1 MNTECRFAKLIP
13 GKVESTRDGGT
24 VMTRLN
30 VSRLLFSR
38 SGRWVILGLLVFSA
52 PLLFACAGKSGPS
65 TVLTGLVEIEAGW
78 HHTCA
83 LTTAGG
89 VNCWGNNHDGQLG
102 DGTEVDRVTA
112 VDVVGLMSRVNAIA
126 AGERHTCALTTG
138 GGVKCWGN
146 NHDNQL
152 GDGTVNDRVTPADV
166 MGLTSGVRAIT
177 AGERHTCA
185 LTTGGGVKCWGNNHD
200 GQLGDGTGID
210 RNTPVDVAGLTSGVA
225 AITAGWRH
233 TCALTTGGGVKCWG
247 NNHDNQLGDG
257 TDADKKTPV
266 VVVGLANGVNA
277 VAAGRRH
284 TCALTTGG
292 GVKCWGNNH
301 DGQLG
306 DGTGIDRNT
315 PVDVAGLTSGVA
327 AITAGWRHT
336 CVLTTGGGVKCW
348 GKNHDGQVGDGTAIN
363 RRTPADVVGLT
374 SGIKTITAGG
384 QHTCALN
391 PKYVQ
396 CWGDNEDGQLG
407 DGTTADTL
415 AAREEVGL

>member
-52 PLLFACAGKSGPS
+52 LLLFACAGKSGPS

-78 HHTCA
+78 HRSCA
-83 LTTAGG
+83 LPSAGG
-89 VNCWGNNHDGQLG
+89 VNCWGNNRDCQLG

-210 RNTPVDVAGLTSGVA
+210 RNTPVDVAGLTSGVT
-225 AITAGWRH
+225 AIT
-233 TCALTTGGGVKCWG
+233 
-247 NNHDNQLGDG
+247 
-257 TDADKKTPV
+257 
-266 VVVGLANGVNA
+266 
-277 VAAGRRH
+277 AGRRH
-284 TCALTTGG
+284 TCA
-292 GVKCWGNNH
+292 
-301 DGQLG
+301 
-306 DGTGIDRNT
+306 
-315 PVDVAGLTSGVA
+315 
-327 AITAGWRHT
+327 
-336 CVLTTGGGVKCW
+336 LTTGGGVKCW

>member
-13 GKVESTRDGGT
+13 GKVESTRNGGT

-30 VSRLLFSR
+30 VSQPLSSP
-38 SGRWVILGLLVFSA
+38 SGRWVILGPLVFSA
-52 PLLFACAGKSGPS
+52 LLLFACAGKSGPS

-102 DGTEVDRVTA
+102 DGTEVDSVAA
-112 VDVVGLMSRVNAIA
+112 VDVGGLMSRVNAIA

-200 GQLGDGTGID
+200 GQLGDGTGSEGK
-210 RNTPVDVAGLTSGVA
+210 TPGDGGGLT
-225 AITAGWRH
+225 R
-233 TCALTTGGGVKCWG
+233 
-247 NNHDNQLGDG
+247 
-257 TDADKKTPV
+257 
-266 VVVGLANGVNA
+266 
-277 VAAGRRH
+277 
-284 TCALTTGG
+284 
-292 GVKCWGNNH
+292 
-301 DGQLG
+301 
-306 DGTGIDRNT
+306 
-315 PVDVAGLTSGVA
+315 
-327 AITAGWRHT
+327 
-336 CVLTTGGGVKCW
+336 
-348 GKNHDGQVGDGTAIN
+348 
-363 RRTPADVVGLT
+363 
-374 SGIKTITAGG
+374 GIKTITAGG

-391 PKYVQ
+391 TKEGQ
-396 CWGDNEDGQLG
+396 CWGGNDDGQQG
-407 DGTTADTL
+407 GGSTAGT
-415 AAREEVGL
+415 RG

>member
-13 GKVESTRDGGT
+13 GKVESTRNGGT

-30 VSRLLFSR
+30 VSQPLSSP
-38 SGRWVILGLLVFSA
+38 SGRWVILGPLVFSA
-52 PLLFACAGKSGPS
+52 LLLFACAGKSGPS

-185 LTTGGGVKCWGNNHD
+185 LTTGGGVKCWG
-200 GQLGDGTGID
+200 
-210 RNTPVDVAGLTSGVA
+210 
-225 AITAGWRH
+225 
-233 TCALTTGGGVKCWG
+233 
-247 NNHDNQLGDG
+247 
-257 TDADKKTPV
+257 
-266 VVVGLANGVNA
+266 
-277 VAAGRRH
+277 
-284 TCALTTGG
+284 
-292 GVKCWGNNH
+292 
-301 DGQLG
+301 
-306 DGTGIDRNT
+306 
-315 PVDVAGLTSGVA
+315 
-327 AITAGWRHT
+327 
-336 CVLTTGGGVKCW
+336 
-348 GKNHDGQVGDGTAIN
+348 KNHDGQVGDGTAIN